1 MSVISTLMYHGLKV
15 SGFKKV
21 FSLPEG
27 KFLQKVAKIN
37 QSRQFFL
44 PTDNKAHYHEQK
56 IFDKYSCLVIQ
67 SNETP
72 SERAILFFFG
82 GGMMI
87 GPDKGDIGIMRK
99 LAKNTGCDVWFPYY
113 PLCTDYCITES
124 YRMSFECYRQM
135 LEIYGAGNVSTCG
148 FSSGGALAIGMASH
162 NNAIDAG
169 LAQPRHIVAVS
180 PGEVPWNEAECAR
193 MQALNA
199 RDVMIDYVYMKTAEG
214 YMRHGEADVQEYM
227 IHLSKGNLAGVDN
240 IHFFYSE
247 DEVLYGAWPEFR
259 AACVKYGVKY
269 TITSRPKM
277 LHCYAV
283 QPLYREGKE
292 DFQKICAILA
302 Q

>member
-1 MSVISTLMYHGLKV
+1 
-15 SGFKKV
+15 
-21 FSLPEG
+21 
-27 KFLQKVAKIN
+27 
-37 QSRQFFL
+37 
-44 PTDNKAHYHEQK
+44 
-56 IFDKYSCLVIQ
+56 
-67 SNETP
+67 
-72 SERAILFFFG
+72 
-82 GGMMI
+82 MI
-87 GPDKGDIGIMRK
+87 GPDKGDIAVARK
-99 LAKNTGCDVWFPYY
+99 LAKNTGFDVWFPYY

-247 DEVLYGAWPEFR
+247 DEVLFGAWPEFR

-292 DFQKICAILA
+292 DFQKICAILT

>member
-1 MSVISTLMYHGLKV
+1 M
-15 SGFKKV
+15 
-21 FSLPEG
+21 
-27 KFLQKVAKIN
+27 QKVAKIN

-87 GPDKGDIGIMRK
+87 GPDKGDIAVARK
-99 LAKNTGCDVWFPYY
+99 LAQNADCDVWFPYY

-259 AACVKYGVKY
+259 ATCVKYGVKY